1 MKDFLEDVDP
11 NISYN
16 IFPLQ
21 DIYGPTK
28 DDPNMDLIIVSE
40 ETVRGAV
47 KINELRTEKNMKP
60 LDVHVVKLVKDENV
74 QYEHEES
81 KISSSNQRIRLLGTR
96 LKEPVIIFVIFI
108 FVCLFFHW
116 KNTIRYY
123 YVYIN
128 RFFVCFQTSKNIPP
142 KPYIIGLT
150 GGIASG
156 KSSVANKLE
165 NLGAGIVN
173 CDKIAHDLYEPGKH
187 CYNLIVEHFGKEML
201 AANGF
206 INRVA
211 LGNLV
216 FNDKVSSFAKSKN
229 FSLLWFD
236 CFIMFIL

>member
-1 MKDFLEDVDP
+1 MRLVICLKYFAGKVLWELIEPCSTRIRLVKDFLEDVDP

-108 FVCLFFHW
+108 FVCLFFH
-116 KNTIRYY
+116 
-123 YVYIN
+123 
-128 RFFVCFQTSKNIPP
+128 
-142 KPYIIGLT
+142 
-150 GGIASG
+150 
-156 KSSVANKLE
+156 
-165 NLGAGIVN
+165 
-173 CDKIAHDLYEPGKH
+173 
-187 CYNLIVEHFGKEML
+187 
-201 AANGF
+201 
-206 INRVA
+206 
-211 LGNLV
+211 
-216 FNDKVSSFAKSKN
+216 
-229 FSLLWFD
+229 
-236 CFIMFIL
+236 